1 MQLLKEILF
10 YFHFIQ
16 YQNNKPTT
24 TIGHKRTYIKYM
36 DIFHYQLAA
45 IIINNNNNKSLAFTA
60 YSGKGQQRQRNQRHH
75 GNKCGRI
82 WNVYRTIRKWTR
94 PARWH
99 LHCRKLILAAA
110 MASAW
115 TWMAYIRI
123 GRRRWRT
130 PCCIRMHMRN
140 KSTINLMWY
149 ARRNYNH
156 FFFLQFAWFLVFTQ
170 FYHLKMY
177 WLGHWHLLID
187 WLSISIAIW
196 YILVDSFIHE
206 EWYLHIFE

>member
-1 MQLLKEILF
+1 MYILFMQILKEILF

-16 YQNNKPTT
+16 TQNNKRTT
-24 TIGHKRTYIKYM
+24 TIGYKRTY
-36 DIFHYQLAA
+36 
-45 IIINNNNNKSLAFTA
+45 NKWKFFITNWLQSLSTTTNHLQMFATTA
-60 YSGKGQQRQRNQRHH
+60 YSAKWQQRQLSQRHH

-94 PARWH
+94 PAHWH
-99 LHCRKLILAAA
+99 LHCRRLILAAA

-130 PCCIRMHMRN
+130 PWCIRMRMRH
-140 KSTINLMWY
+140 KSTTNLMWY

-156 FFFLQFAWFLVFTQ
+156 FFFRICLVLGFHIFFFLQID
-170 FYHLKMY
+170 
-177 WLGHWHLLID
+177 WLGHFGICWFTD
-187 WLSISIAIW
+187 WLFQLL
-196 YILVDSFIHE
+196 YIQT
-206 EWYLHIFE
+206 